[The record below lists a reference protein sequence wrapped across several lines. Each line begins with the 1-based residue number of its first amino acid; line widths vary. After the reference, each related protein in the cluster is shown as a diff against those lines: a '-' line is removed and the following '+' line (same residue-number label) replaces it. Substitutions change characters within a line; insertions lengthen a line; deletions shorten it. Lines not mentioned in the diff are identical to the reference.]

1 MGQLVADLARRARS
15 VVIFCI
21 LDVPRINQGAF
32 DGPMLAVN
40 LLRLIR
46 LSYANRLRSMVLSP
60 SPIRALIDDGHYL
73 QQLPIISLVM
83 RTHFGPN
90 TSYGSWQPVSVLL
103 VVLVAPIQNPRDH
116 ALLDLCLISTSINCR
131 NTVFGLSSENIRP
144 SPAIARVMISL
155 QELIFG

>member
-1 MGQLVADLARRARS
+1 MGQLVADLARRARL

-40 LLRLIR
+40 H
-46 LSYANRLRSMVLSP
+46 RSSQSTWPDWAIVCQSP
-60 SPIRALIDDGHYL
+60 STNSAISITDRALIDDGYYL

-90 TSYGSWQPVSVLL
+90 TSYGSWQTVSVLL
-103 VVLVAPIQNPRDH
+103 ILVIMH
-116 ALLDLCLISTSINCR
+116 S
-131 NTVFGLSSENIRP
+131 
-144 SPAIARVMISL
+144 
-155 QELIFG
+155 